1 MAMVITAPANR
12 QSHNGPRPIN
22 LNRDIPQILDLL
34 KVAFGEALDAE
45 SQRALQGYATPG
57 SPPAF
62 FWRFNPAASRLSQG
76 YVWEEDGRI
85 VGNVTLLKTT
95 INGRFLIVNVA
106 VHPDYR
112 RRGIARNL
120 MNNVSNH
127 VRQHGGRQILLQV
140 DHDNTSAI
148 DLYLSLHYRTLGDM
162 TTWLATGGRIHK
174 LETRSDFPVRDLR
187 GREWQEAYQLDCVTL
202 SPDLN
207 WPEPVPQNVYQQG
220 LWRGLNNFL
229 NGRSNETWVTTQ
241 EGHLTGLASIWSEWG
256 RAHQLTLRVLPEWAG
271 WVERPLLAKTIR
283 RLAYLPNRNV
293 RIDHPSSDLITSELL
308 RQANFNA
315 KRTLTHMRLDLA

>member
-1 MAMVITAPANR
+1 MAMVITVPANR
-12 QSHNGPRPIN
+12 QARHGPRPIN
-22 LNRDIPQILDLL
+22 LNRDIPQVLDLL

-45 SQRALQGYATPG
+45 GQRALQGYATPG
-57 SPPAF
+57 APPAF

-76 YVWEEDGRI
+76 YVWEENGRL
-85 VGNVTLLKTT
+85 VGNVTLLKTG

-120 MNNVSNH
+120 MNVVGDH

-148 DLYLSLHYRTLGDM
+148 DLYHSLQYQTLGDM
-162 TTWLATGGRIHK
+162 TSWLGTAGRIHK
-174 LETRSDFPVRDLR
+174 LENQDDQPVRDLR
-187 GREWQEAYQLDCVTL
+187 GREWQEAYALDCRAL
-202 SPDLN
+202 APDLN
-207 WPEPVPQNVYQQG
+207 WPEPIPANIYQQG
-220 LWRGLNNFL
+220 IWRSLNNFL
-229 NGRSNETWVTTQ
+229 NGRSSETWVTTQ
-241 EGHLTGLASIWSEWG
+241 EGQLTGLASIWSEWA
-256 RAHQLTLRVLPEWAG
+256 RAHHLTLRVLPEWAG

-283 RLAYLPNRNV
+283 RLAYLSNRNV
-293 RIDHPSSDLITSELL
+293 RVDHPSNDLVTGELL
-308 RQANFNA
+308 RQANFKA